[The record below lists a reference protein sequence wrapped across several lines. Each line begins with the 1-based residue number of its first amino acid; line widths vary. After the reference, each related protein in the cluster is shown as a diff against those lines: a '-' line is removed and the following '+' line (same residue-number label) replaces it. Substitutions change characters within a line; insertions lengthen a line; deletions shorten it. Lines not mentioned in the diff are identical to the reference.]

1 MNRYK
6 ALYYKEGQIILIKTL
21 LCYLLVKLNIR
32 ENDRSSSLPNSS
44 LKESARSSPSW
55 YWVIRWAWCIEK
67 MLMATICTR
76 MWDGKLW
83 DVTWAGKAARSLELR
98 AAALSSSVKKI
109 KQGEFNSSQ
118 AWFAKKINHIW
129 YSETG
134 QHKPVHRWIQAWSCR
149 NDVIISLTE
158 SFPFNSGL
166 KFK

>member
-1 MNRYK
+1 
-6 ALYYKEGQIILIKTL
+6 
-21 LCYLLVKLNIR
+21 
-32 ENDRSSSLPNSS
+32 
-44 LKESARSSPSW
+44 
-55 YWVIRWAWCIEK
+55 
-67 MLMATICTR
+67 MLMATIWTR

-83 DVTWAGKAARSLELR
+83 DVTWAGNAARSLELR

-109 KQGEFNSSQ
+109 KQGELIVHKHDLQ
-118 AWFAKKINHIW
+118 KKINHIW

-166 KFK
+166 KLKKKNNTELEVTNNDACAPLFGVSYLQIQAYYLTYMSLVSLVYSFSRLVAAAGKGCLTARLLT